1 MSSSWHGALGH
12 WNHYGQTFSDP
23 VILRLKRTLDKSA
36 TACSI
41 PSLGLGRADDMGRRW
56 MGHHGSVGWNG
67 AEQLVWHA
75 SRFASKSL
83 VKSAPS
89 GGLQVA
95 RDVAGRLKT
104 LRHWDIEIEDD
115 WGISYDF
122 YDFGLSSYIFG
133 QKSKNLGR
141 NLGTWMLR
149 HEKCSDQLGSRGL
162 STRSVTDPPVPRSW
176 DHLPIGQYE
185 KSYPWSHNS
194 LVVLNVI
201 CLTIPL
207 WGVNKFEPY
216 PNKEWLGKS
225 TTWAWQGFTASL
237 EVWLSAGGSRCK
249 TQPCRSLFVLL
260 EKCQAHKMAIWSATS
275 GFVWFCWELPR
286 IDAWPSFSS
295 LKVRNLPTFGGLL
308 KHSSDRVF
316 SYNLDRL
323 NLGAEGLK
331 GQPLGAN
338 WTNC

>member
-122 YDFGLSSYIFG
+122 YDFGLSSNIFG

-149 HEKCSDQLGSRGL
+149 HEKVQWPTGL
-162 STRSVTDPPVPRSW
+162 KRTQHSIGHRSPSPKVLRSSPHRSVW
-176 DHLPIGQYE
+176 

-237 EVWLSAGGSRCK
+237 EVWLSAGWI
-249 TQPCRSLFVLL
+249 QV
-260 EKCQAHKMAIWSATS
+260 
-275 GFVWFCWELPR
+275 
-286 IDAWPSFSS
+286 
-295 LKVRNLPTFGGLL
+295 
-308 KHSSDRVF
+308 
-316 SYNLDRL
+316 
-323 NLGAEGLK
+323 
-331 GQPLGAN
+331 
-338 WTNC
+338 